1 MSFWLRYILR
11 SLARGRRR
19 VFFALICI
27 SVGVGSVVALQ
38 TATLTVQNALTSN
51 VRAANGGDV
60 SVSSDATPLSSRD
73 LAVFRRLQRQ
83 GRITQWTAIYGLHA
97 TSVGDNHRLVPFD
110 MQVVS
115 PSYPIGGQPTF
126 VSPANA
132 TVAGLLQHPG
142 DVLVTSVLADEMGIG
157 LGSRVFVHTIG
168 GRGLHATVR
177 GILAETSFEHAAVM
191 TVHQRD
197 AARLS
202 TAPPH
207 YASVYVNTPDSVGIG
222 ASLRNRFPVA
232 NVQTVQ
238 EALNA
243 ARQQVHDFQQFML
256 LVGLMALLVAGIG
269 ILNAMQSMLAFRR
282 LEIAMLK
289 AIGFRHWTLY
299 GLFGG
304 EALLIGLLG
313 GVSGTILGAI
323 TSKLITDAL
332 AKALAIQVDFKLDPG
347 TLLGG
352 VALGVGATLVFSVLP
367 IVRAAAFRPLE
378 LLREGQEVAA
388 RGVPQT
394 AGLLVLVLLL
404 FAALAAAIMGNLML
418 AAEFVGAVFLAFGI
432 LTGAF
437 SVLVGFMG
445 RLGPPKS
452 MPISVGILVLLLA
465 ASVLAIVRAPAVAA
479 LLVLASILWTATVV
493 LPTAWLLPLLIAAR
507 SLSRRRTRT
516 SITLVAFLVGVLA
529 MSITLTV
536 ALGLRGQIN
545 TALASA
551 GSTNLVALTG
561 PADEPTVAATTRRLP
576 GIQSSSVFTVI
587 QTVPTAING
596 RSVASVLGP
605 VPNGSAADD
614 SREPFLLSGVNGID
628 LGSGQQPSG
637 VDLVSGRMLGRQDAG
652 TAHAMVRSALE
663 DPPWNLRL
671 GNHVTLSETGTSNR
685 TTIQVIGFYRRPRLR
700 RGFGSFFTA
709 PIFSDRPLT
718 VALGGTDTQWVTNYT
733 VTQSKLTSDAT
744 QLQAAV
750 PGALVINIGDLTA
763 VVDTI
768 LNELLNLLAVITA
781 LALGAG
787 LAVVGNGVALSM
799 LERRR
804 EIALFK
810 AVGFSP
816 RNVLQFVLVEN
827 ALAGTL
833 AGAVSVLMVVV
844 TLGLISH
851 FALTR
856 AIGFDPVIAVLVL
869 LGATVLAVT
878 TAYLAARTAVR
889 VRPLEALR
897 NE

>member
-304 EALLIGLLG
+304 EALLTGLLG
-313 GVSGTILGAI
+313 GVSGTIHSPKRWPFRSTSSLTPARCWGALR
-323 TSKLITDAL
+323 S
-332 AKALAIQVDFKLDPG
+332 G
-347 TLLGG
+347 WE
-352 VALGVGATLVFSVLP
+352 LP
-367 IVRAAAFRPLE
+367 WCSPSCPSCGRP
-378 LLREGQEVAA
+378 R
-388 RGVPQT
+388 
-394 AGLLVLVLLL
+394 
-404 FAALAAAIMGNLML
+404 F
-418 AAEFVGAVFLAFGI
+418 
-432 LTGAF
+432 
-437 SVLVGFMG
+437 
-445 RLGPPKS
+445 
-452 MPISVGILVLLLA
+452 
-465 ASVLAIVRAPAVAA
+465 
-479 LLVLASILWTATVV
+479 
-493 LPTAWLLPLLIAAR
+493 AR
-507 SLSRRRTRT
+507 SS
-516 SITLVAFLVGVLA
+516 F
-529 MSITLTV
+529 
-536 ALGLRGQIN
+536 
-545 TALASA
+545 
-551 GSTNLVALTG
+551 
-561 PADEPTVAATTRRLP
+561 
-576 GIQSSSVFTVI
+576 
-587 QTVPTAING
+587 
-596 RSVASVLGP
+596 
-605 VPNGSAADD
+605 
-614 SREPFLLSGVNGID
+614 
-628 LGSGQQPSG
+628 
-637 VDLVSGRMLGRQDAG
+637 SGRARKWR
-652 TAHAMVRSALE
+652 HAACRK
-663 DPPWNLRL
+663 
-671 GNHVTLSETGTSNR
+671 
-685 TTIQVIGFYRRPRLR
+685 RPDCWCSCFCCLPRWQ
-700 RGFGSFFTA
+700 
-709 PIFSDRPLT
+709 P
-718 VALGGTDTQWVTNYT
+718 
-733 VTQSKLTSDAT
+733 QSWAT
-744 QLQAAV
+744 
-750 PGALVINIGDLTA
+750 
-763 VVDTI
+763 
-768 LNELLNLLAVITA
+768 
-781 LALGAG
+781 
-787 LAVVGNGVALSM
+787 
-799 LERRR
+799 
-804 EIALFK
+804 
-810 AVGFSP
+810 
-816 RNVLQFVLVEN
+816 
-827 ALAGTL
+827 
-833 AGAVSVLMVVV
+833 
-844 TLGLISH
+844 
-851 FALTR
+851 
-856 AIGFDPVIAVLVL
+856 
-869 LGATVLAVT
+869 
-878 TAYLAARTAVR
+878 
-889 VRPLEALR
+889 
-897 NE
+897 

>member
-1 MSFWLRYILR
+1 MFWLRYILR
-11 SLARGRRR
+11 SLSRGRRR

-73 LAVFRRLQRQ
+73 LSVFRRLQSQ
-83 GRITQWTAIYGLHA
+83 GKITQWTAIYSLHA

-132 TVAGLLQHPG
+132 TVGGLLQHPG

-157 LGSRVFVHTIG
+157 LGSRIFVHTIG
-168 GRGLHATVR
+168 GQGLHATVR

-197 AARLS
+197 AAALS

-207 YASVYVNTPDSVGIG
+207 YSSIYVNTPDSVGIG
-222 ASLRNRFPVA
+222 ALLSSRFPVA

-238 EALNA
+238 EALDT

-289 AIGFRHWTLY
+289 AIGYRRGTLY
-299 GLFGG
+299 GLFSG
-304 EALLIGLLG
+304 EAFLIGVMGGVAGTLLG
-313 GVSGTILGAI
+313 ALA
-323 TSKLITDAL
+323 SKLITDAL
-332 AKALAIQVDFKLDPG
+332 AKALAIQVQFKLDPG
-347 TLLGG
+347 TLVGG

-378 LLREGQEVAA
+378 LLREGQGMATRA
-388 RGVPQT
+388 LPQT
-394 AGLLVLVLLL
+394 LGLLALVLLL
-404 FAALAAAIMGNLML
+404 FGGLAAAIMGNLVL
-418 AAEFVGAVFLAFGI
+418 AVEFVGSAFIAFGI

-437 SVLVGFMG
+437 AVIVGFVA

-452 MPISVGILVLLLA
+452 MPIAIGILAVLIVV
-465 ASVLAIVRAPAVAA
+465 SVLSIARAPALAA
-479 LLVLASILWTATVV
+479 LLILMTLLWAATVL
-493 LPTAWLLPLLIAAR
+493 LPAAGLLPLLIAAR

-536 ALGLRGQIN
+536 ALGLRGQID

-561 PADEPTVAATTRRLP
+561 PTDQPAIAATSRHLP
-576 GIQSSSVFTVI
+576 GIQSRSVATIV
-587 QTVPTAING
+587 QTVPVAING
-596 RSVASVLGP
+596 RSVSAVLGATT
-605 VPNGSAADD
+605 SANSDA
-614 SREPFLLSGVNGID
+614 REPNLLSGVNGIN
-628 LGSGQQPSG
+628 LRSGQVPTG
-637 VDLVSGRMLGRQDAG
+637 IRLVSGRMLGAQDAG
-652 TAHAMVRSALE
+652 TSDAMVRSSLQDA
-663 DPPWNLRL
+663 PWSLRL
-671 GNHVTLSETGTSNR
+671 GDRVTLSETGTSNR
-685 TTIQVIGFYRRPRLR
+685 STIQIVGFYARPRVR
-700 RGFGSFFTA
+700 RGFGSFFAA
-709 PIFSDRPLT
+709 PIYADRPLT
-718 VALGGTDTQWVTNYT
+718 VALGGTDTQWVTSYT
-733 VTQSKLTSDAT
+733 INQSNLTNDGT
-744 QLQAAV
+744 RLQTAV

-810 AVGFSP
+810 AVGFGP
-816 RNVLQFVLVEN
+816 RNVMQFVLVEN

-851 FALTR
+851 FALTQ
-856 AIGFDPVIAVLVL
+856 AIGFDPVVAVLVL
-869 LGATVLAVT
+869 VGATLLAVA
-878 TAYLAARTAVR
+878 TAFLAARSAVQI
-889 VRPLEALR
+889 RPLEALR

>member
-1 MSFWLRYILR
+1 MTFWLRYILR
-11 SLARGRRR
+11 SLSRGRRR

-60 SVSSDATPLSSRD
+60 SVSSDATPLSARD
-73 LAVFRRLQRQ
+73 LSVFRRLQSQ
-83 GRITQWTAIYGLHA
+83 GRITQWTAIYSLHA

-115 PSYPIGGQPTF
+115 PTYPIGGQPTF

-132 TVAGLLQHPG
+132 SVGGLLQHSG

-157 LGSRVFVHTIG
+157 LGSRIFVHTIG

-197 AARLS
+197 AAALT

-207 YASVYVNTPDSVGIG
+207 YSSIYANTPDPVGIG
-222 ASLRNRFPVA
+222 AMLSGRFPTA

-238 EALNA
+238 QALDT

-289 AIGFRHWTLY
+289 AIGYRRRTLY
-299 GLFGG
+299 GLFSG
-304 EALLIGLLG
+304 EALLIGLMG
-313 GVSGTILGAI
+313 GVIGTLLGALA
-323 TSKLITDAL
+323 SKLITDAL
-332 AKALAIQVDFKLDPG
+332 AKALAIQVQFKLDPG

-378 LLREGQEVAA
+378 LLREGQGMPTRAL
-388 RGVPQT
+388 PQT
-394 AGLLVLVLLL
+394 LGLLVLVLLL
-404 FAALAAAIMGNLML
+404 FGGLAAAIMGDLVL
-418 AAEFVGAVFLAFGI
+418 AIEFVGSAFIAFAI

-437 SVLVGFMG
+437 AVIVGFVA
-445 RLGPPKS
+445 RLGRPKS
-452 MPISVGILVLLLA
+452 MPVALGILVLLVVISALA
-465 ASVLAIVRAPAVAA
+465 VARAPALAA
-479 LLVLASILWTATVV
+479 LLVLVTLLWAATVL
-493 LPTAWLLPLLIAAR
+493 LPAAGLLPLLVAAR

-516 SITLVAFLVGVLA
+516 SVTLVALLVGVLA

-545 TALASA
+545 EALAAA

-561 PADEPTVAATTRRLP
+561 PADQPAVAATSRQLP
-576 GIQSSSVFTVI
+576 GIRSRSVATII
-587 QTVPTAING
+587 QTVPVAING
-596 RSVASVLGP
+596 RSVSAVLGATSTSG
-605 VPNGSAADD
+605 NSDAA
-614 SREPFLLSGVNGID
+614 EPRFLSGINGLD
-628 LGSGQQPSG
+628 LRSGQQPTAIT
-637 VDLVSGRMLGRQDAG
+637 LTSGRWLGPQDAG
-652 TAHAMVRSALE
+652 TAHAIVRSALE
-663 DPPWNLRL
+663 DIPWGLRL
-671 GNHVTLSETGTSNR
+671 GDRVTLSESGTSNR
-685 TTIQVIGFYRRPRLR
+685 ATIQIVGFYARSRLR

-709 PIFSDRPLT
+709 PIFADRALT
-718 VALGGTDTQWVTNYT
+718 LRLGGTDTQWVTTYT
-733 VTQSKLTSDAT
+733 VAQNNLTSDAT
-744 QLQAAV
+744 RLQAAV

-810 AVGFSP
+810 AVGFGP
-816 RNVLQFVLVEN
+816 RNVMQFVLVEN

-856 AIGFDPVIAVLVL
+856 AIGFDPVVAVLVL
-869 LGATVLAVT
+869 AGATILAVA
-878 TAYLAARTAVR
+878 TAYLAARSAVR
-889 VRPLEALR
+889 IRPLEALR

>member
-1 MSFWLRYILR
+1 
-11 SLARGRRR
+11 
-19 VFFALICI
+19 
-27 SVGVGSVVALQ
+27 VVALQ

-60 SVSSDATPLSSRD
+60 SVSSDATPLSARD
-73 LAVFRRLQRQ
+73 LSVFRRLQSQR
-83 GRITQWTAIYGLHA
+83 RITQWTAIYSLHA

-126 VSPANA
+126 VTPANA
-132 TVAGLLQHPG
+132 TVGKLLQHSG

-157 LGSRVFVHTIG
+157 LGSRIFVHTIG

-197 AARLS
+197 ATRLS

-207 YASVYVNTPDSVGIG
+207 YSSIYVNTPDSVDVG
-222 ASLRNRFPVA
+222 ALLSSRFPVA

-238 EALNA
+238 EALDS

-289 AIGFRHWTLY
+289 AIGYRRGTLY
-299 GLFGG
+299 VLFSG
-304 EALLIGLLG
+304 EALLIGLMG
-313 GVSGTILGAI
+313 GIAGTILGAI
-323 TSKLITDAL
+323 ASKLITDAL
-332 AKALAIQVDFKLDPG
+332 AKALAIQVQFRLDPG
-347 TLLGG
+347 TLVGG
-352 VALGVGATLVFSVLP
+352 VALGIGATLVFSVLP
-367 IVRAAAFRPLE
+367 IVRAAEFRPLE
-378 LLREGQEVAA
+378 LLREGQGTVTRAL
-388 RGVPQT
+388 PQT
-394 AGLLVLVLLL
+394 LGLLALVLLL
-404 FAALAAAIMGNLML
+404 FGGLAAAIMGNLVL
-418 AAEFVGAVFLAFGI
+418 AVEFVGSAFVAFGI

-437 SVLVGFMG
+437 ALIVGFVG

-452 MPISVGILVLLLA
+452 MPLAVAVLAVLVLF
-465 ASVLAIVRAPAVAA
+465 SVLAIARAPAVAA
-479 LLVLASILWTATVV
+479 LLVLVTLLWGATVL
-493 LPTAWLLPLLIAAR
+493 LPAAGLLPLLVAAR

-536 ALGLRGQIN
+536 ALGLRGQIDS
-545 TALASA
+545 ALASA

-561 PADEPTVAATTRRLP
+561 PAEQPAIYATSRHLP
-576 GIQSSSVFTVI
+576 GIQSRSVATII
-587 QTVPTAING
+587 QTVPVAINTE
-596 RSVASVLGP
+596 SVSTVLGATP
-605 VPNGSAADD
+605 ATTANSDD
-614 SREPFLLSGVNGID
+614 RESRLLSGVNGLD
-628 LGSGQQPSG
+628 LRSGQAPTG
-637 VDLVSGRMLGRQDAG
+637 IYLASGRFLGPQDAG
-652 TAHAMVRSALE
+652 TAHAIVRSALE
-663 DPPWNLRL
+663 DVPWNLRL
-671 GNHVTLSETGTSNR
+671 GDQVTLSETGTSKR
-685 TTIQVIGFYRRPRLR
+685 ATIQIVGFYGRSRSR

-709 PIFSDRPLT
+709 PVFADRALT
-718 VALGGTDTQWVTNYT
+718 VAMGGTDTQWVTSYT
-733 VTQSKLTSDAT
+733 VNQSNLTSDAT
-744 QLQAAV
+744 RLQAAV

-810 AVGFSP
+810 AVGFGP
-816 RNVLQFVLVEN
+816 RDVLRFVLVEN

-856 AIGFDPVIAVLVL
+856 AIGFDPVVAVLVL
-869 LGATVLAVT
+869 VGATILAVA
-878 TAYLAARTAVR
+878 TAYLAARSAVR
-889 VRPLEALR
+889 IRPLEALR